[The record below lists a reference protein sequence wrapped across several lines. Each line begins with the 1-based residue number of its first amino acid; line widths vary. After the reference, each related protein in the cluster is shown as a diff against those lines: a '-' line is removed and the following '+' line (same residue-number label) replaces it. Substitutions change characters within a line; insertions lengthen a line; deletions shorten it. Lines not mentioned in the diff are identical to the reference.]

1 MADTSAFSIPQP
13 ASMTPERLAVLMTAV
28 ASSRPRD
35 RANVFAP
42 IEAELTL
49 WLSAC
54 DTGNREVLAPGRDHE
69 RFLAQA
75 RTYLRALST
84 YKPNTDAWLDVFR
97 AFRHLIEQNTVRP
110 GWPRP
115 RPRSR
120 GCRTPRSGSCRR
132 RPACR
137 DDAPPIHPI
146 LIVQITVVP
155 YQYGRCQVV
164 PCALSTAPL
173 ALTTKS

>member
-110 GWPRP
+110 RVAP
-115 RPRSR
+115 S
-120 GCRTPRSGSCRR
+120 
-132 RPACR
+132 
-137 DDAPPIHPI
+137 APP
-146 LIVQITVVP
+146 VS
-155 YQYGRCQVV
+155 R
-164 PCALSTAPL
+164 LSHAEIRKLQETPGL
-173 ALTTKS
+173 PR